1 MAWSADYNSHRL
13 HRKEQEN
20 SLTRPQISQA
30 RTETEGQTET
40 YGASRNNNSK
50 IKSNE
55 KSAKPTALKR
65 INDDFT

>member
-1 MAWSADYNSHRL
+1 VAWSADYNSRRL

-20 SLTRPQISQA
+20 SLTRPPIFQA
-30 RTETEGQTET
+30 RTETEGQIES
-40 YGASRNNNSK
+40 YEASRNDNSK
-50 IKSNE
+50 IKNNE

>member
-1 MAWSADYNSHRL
+1 MAWSADFNNHRL
-13 HRKEQEN
+13 HRKEQEK
-20 SLTRPQISQA
+20 LIRLP

-40 YGASRNNNSK
+40 YEAKKENNSI

-55 KSAKPTALKR
+55 KSAEPTTQKR